1 MAIRKNKKFN
11 FGGTPSELSHPN
23 LAGKLVRCFSV
34 TRAFLLHS
42 LAARLPEIPQRFSS
56 SSLPPE
62 FAAGRC
68 AAVFIP
74 RA

>member
-1 MAIRKNKKFN
+1 MATRKNKKFDPR
-11 FGGTPSELSHPN
+11 GTPSEPSPPN
-23 LAGKLVRCFSV
+23 LVGKLVRCLSV
-34 TRAFLLHS
+34 IRVFLLHS

-68 AAVFIP
+68 AAIFIP